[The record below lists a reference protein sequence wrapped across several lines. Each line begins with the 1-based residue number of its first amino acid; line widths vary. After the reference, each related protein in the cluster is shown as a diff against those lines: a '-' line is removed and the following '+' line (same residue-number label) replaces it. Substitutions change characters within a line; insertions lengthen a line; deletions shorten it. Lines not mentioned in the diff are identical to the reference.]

1 MTRQV
6 AAASEPLA
14 KTTDAATTEPVEEAQ
29 YKCSITPTSAAAA
42 PPPPP
47 PPRYTEFHQ
56 KRRTS
61 KAETTNTNT
70 TAATTCHRRL
80 FHQSRRLRQAN
91 LEINNDTRFI

>member
-6 AAASEPLA
+6 AAASESLRLA

-29 YKCSITPTSAAAA
+29 YKCSIKPTSAAAA
-42 PPPPP
+42 PPPP

-61 KAETTNTNT
+61 KAETTNT

>member
-6 AAASEPLA
+6 AAASEPLRLA
-14 KTTDAATTEPVEEAQ
+14 KTTDAATTEPVEESQ
-29 YKCSITPTSAAAA
+29 YKCSIKPAAAA
-42 PPPPP
+42 APPPP

-61 KAETTNTNT
+61 KAETTNT
-70 TAATTCHRRL
+70 TAASTCHRL

>member
-6 AAASEPLA
+6 AAASESLRLA
-14 KTTDAATTEPVEEAQ
+14 KTTEPVEEAQ

-42 PPPPP
+42 APPPPP
-47 PPRYTEFHQ
+47 SPRYTEFHQ

-61 KAETTNTNT
+61 KAETTNT

-91 LEINNDTRFI
+91 LEINNDTRLI

>member
-6 AAASEPLA
+6 AAASESLRLA
-14 KTTDAATTEPVEEAQ
+14 KTTEPVEEAQ
-29 YKCSITPTSAAAA
+29 YKCSIKPTSAAAA
-42 PPPPP
+42 SPPP

-61 KAETTNTNT
+61 KAETTNT